1 MTIQK
6 DGEQD
11 KIDGGSEGSLPF
23 GVSPS
28 SGTGERLRVH
38 PSSKISSRQ
47 QGLVDDGHLTVCK
60 LERERE
66 VR

>member
-6 DGEQD
+6 DGAQD

-28 SGTGERLRVH
+28 SGTGERLRVQ
-38 PSSKISSRQ
+38 PRSKISSHQ
-47 QGLVDDGHLTVCK
+47 QEPVDEGHLSVCK
-60 LERERE
+60 LERGR
-66 VR
+66 